1 MGKGYEEVWMANKHF
16 RKINIKESENKMTY
30 QFFAIYI
37 VKLER
42 FNKYWQALGKKS
54 THKAVHA

>member
-1 MGKGYEEVWMANKHF
+1 MANKHF